1 MKLMFVAFLGLALA
15 VPAAAQESQAK
26 PNPRVTLET
35 TKGKIVLELY
45 PDKAPKTVDNFLQY
59 VKSGHYNGIEFHR
72 VIKDFMIQTGGFD
85 AKGQGRPVTRKP
97 IQNEADNGL
106 TNETGTVAMART
118 GDPHSASA
126 QFFINLKNNAFL
138 NHKGKTPDGWGYC
151 VFGKVVEGMDVVNA
165 IAAVPVTK
173 GGLSE
178 AVPNE
183 PIVITKATVVP

>member
-1 MKLMFVAFLGLALA
+1 MKLMFVIFLGLALA
-15 VPAAAQESQAK
+15 GSAAAQDSQAK

-35 TKGKIVLELY
+35 TKGKIVVELY

-59 VKSGHYNGIEFHR
+59 VKSGHYNGIQFHR
-72 VIKDFMIQTGGFD
+72 VIKDFMIQTGGYD
-85 AKGQGRPVTRKP
+85 AKGQGRAVTRKP
-97 IQNEADNGL
+97 VQNEADNGL
-106 TNETGTVAMART
+106 TNDVGTLAMART

-126 QFFINLKNNAFL
+126 QFFINLKNNTFL
-138 NHKGKTPDGWGYC
+138 NHTAKTPAGWGYC

-165 IAAVPVTK
+165 IAGVAVTK

-183 PIVITKATVVP
+183 TILINKATVAP

>member
-1 MKLMFVAFLGLALA
+1 MFVALIGLALA
-15 VPAAAQESQAK
+15 GSAAAQEPQAK
-26 PNPRVTLET
+26 PNPRVALET
-35 TKGKIVLELY
+35 NKGKIVLELFA
-45 PDKAPKTVDNFLQY
+45 DKAPKTVDNFLQY
-59 VKSGHYNGIEFHR
+59 VKSGHYNGIAFHR
-72 VIKDFMIQTGGFD
+72 VIKDFMIQAGGYD
-85 AKGQGRPVTRKP
+85 AKGAGRAVTRKP

-106 TNETGTVAMART
+106 TNDTGTVAMART

-151 VFGKVVEGMDVVNA
+151 VFGKVVEGMEVVNA

-173 GGLSE
+173 GSLSE

-183 PIVITKATVVP
+183 TIVINKASVVP